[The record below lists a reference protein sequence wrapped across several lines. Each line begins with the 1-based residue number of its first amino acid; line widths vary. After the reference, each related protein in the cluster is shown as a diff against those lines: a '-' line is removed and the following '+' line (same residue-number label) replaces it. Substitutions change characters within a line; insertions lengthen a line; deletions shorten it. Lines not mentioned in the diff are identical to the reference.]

1 MKHSIVINQSVSVS
15 EQTKTKSI
23 NSMKGKKTKITLK
36 KRITK
41 FGSQKKNG
49 SHFFNT
55 KTFTFH
61 ILSPKI

>member
-1 MKHSIVINQSVSVS
+1 MKHSIVINQSLSVS
-15 EQTKTKSI
+15 KQTKTKSI

-41 FGSQKKNG
+41 FGSQKKWK
-49 SHFFNT
+49 SFFNT
-55 KTFTFH
+55 KTFTFY